1 LKTQRE
7 IAFSCRSVCPASQNL
22 GFERQKLWF
31 GAAKAM
37 LPRESDGFARESNGL
52 SSRWVQMYE

>member
-7 IAFSCRSVCPASQNL
+7 IAFSAEACVLRRETY

-37 LPRESDGFARESNGL
+37 LPRKSDGFARESNGL